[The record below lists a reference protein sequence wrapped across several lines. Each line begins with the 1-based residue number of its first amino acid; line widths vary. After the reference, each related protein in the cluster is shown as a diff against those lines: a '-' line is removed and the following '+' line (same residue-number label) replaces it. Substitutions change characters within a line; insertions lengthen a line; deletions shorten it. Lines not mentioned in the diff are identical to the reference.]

1 MLKVGGHV
9 FPKNEKDARDPEKL
23 ARLASEMGYSAV
35 YAPEYLTIDKPEEI
49 REAKK
54 AFQKENLVIAEVGY
68 WENMLEIG
76 RAHV

>member
-23 ARLASEMGYSAV
+23 ARLAGEMGYSAV

-49 REAKK
+49 REAKM
-54 AFQKENLVIAEVGY
+54 AFQ
-68 WENMLEIG
+68 
-76 RAHV
+76 